1 MLIKKEHE
9 KHCME
14 ENHEMLPS
22 PVLDLIMNT
31 LTPEKASMRMTKEAI
46 SFCIK
51 RKELSANP
59 LLNER
64 LYLHNKGFIEIRNLN
79 KFTEV

>member
-1 MLIKKEHE
+1 
-9 KHCME
+9 ME
-14 ENHEMLPS
+14 ENPEMLPS
-22 PVLDLIMNT
+22 PVLDLMMKT
-31 LTPEKASMRMTKEAI
+31 FTPEKASMRMTKEAI

-64 LYLHNKGFIEIRNLN
+64 LYLHNKGFVEITNLN
-79 KFTEV
+79 KFTNV